1 MFPGRFVQRIYGGH
15 ITNKMMD
22 DEFEKFCRRRY
33 EKICAACELLN
44 IVNDE
49 SFESYKVANYE
60 YLESIY
66 INSMGDRTIH

>member
-1 MFPGRFVQRIYGGH
+1 MI
-15 ITNKMMD
+15 D

-33 EKICAACELLN
+33 ELLNELLESEGY
-44 IVNDE
+44 ITDE

-66 INSMGDRTIH
+66 INSMGNRTIH

>member
-1 MFPGRFVQRIYGGH
+1 
-15 ITNKMMD
+15 MD

-33 EKICAACELLN
+33 EKICDACEILG
-44 IVNDE
+44 IINDE